1 MSVKIRLTKTG
12 RKHQVSFRLVAQDTR
27 SPRDGK
33 FLEVLGYFNPFN
45 KPTLKVKKE
54 RVDYWMQKGAKP
66 TEAVTKLLEKGD
78 QKEEQKANKTA

>member
-33 FLEVLGYFNPFN
+33 FLEVLGYYNPFN
-45 KPTLKVKKE
+45 KPTLEVKKE
-54 RVDYWMQKGAKP
+54 RVDFWMQKGAKP
-66 TEAVTKLLEKGD
+66 TGAVIKLLEKGD
-78 QKEEQKANKTA
+78 QKEEQKTSKTV